1 MLYTELLSG
10 IWISDTDMLTN
21 TKFLEDNHISII
33 LNCTQLFDFPDQTQI
48 KKIRLPFS
56 PLQDNNDLSL
66 LQRNSDKITEYI
78 HNSID
83 TDNILITC
91 YDGISIS
98 PLLVALYI
106 KKYSQID
113 AKSIYS
119 ILLSKQKNLNLWCDI
134 DIF

>member
-33 LNCTQLFDFPDQTQI
+33 LNCTQLFDFPEQNQI

-113 AKSIYS
+113 TKSIYS
-119 ILLSKQKNLNLWCDI
+119 ILLSKEKNLNLWCDI